1 MAYENR
7 QYLIIPTSEL
17 PNVDFSVVMETSAE
31 TVRKSVDQTKTF
43 VKWQG
48 AAPGFTTTMSGTEG
62 PYTHSEIITILAGD
76 EWTSSVEEGTT

>member
-17 PNVDFSVVMETSAE
+17 PNVDFSVVMETSAD

-48 AAPGFTTTMSGTEG
+48 AAPGFTTTMLRGWEK
-62 PYTHSEIITILAGD
+62 LALHLFGL
-76 EWTSSVEEGTT
+76 E